1 MVEGDLNVIG
11 IANRQAVGRVQG
23 EWRESLL
30 LANVHNG
37 L

>member
-11 IANRQAVGRVQG
+11 IANRQAVGRVHG